1 MKEQVINFNKK
12 KLEQLPIN
20 SLYWNYKNP
29 DEAIKVKTVHSTFYG
44 TSQRII
50 KEFYKTISPVNL

>member
-1 MKEQVINFNKK
+1 MKDEIINFNKK

-20 SLYWNYKNP
+20 SIYWNYKNP
-29 DEAIKVKTVHSTFYG
+29 LEAIKIKTVKSTFHG

-50 KEFYKTISPVNL
+50 REFYKTISPVNL